1 MLAPARTEIYYR
13 AWRGNKREKLSVH
26 RFAPI
31 LTILGLGLALAG
43 CEPEENIDENSAD
56 FEVWLQARGLAP
68 LDEAQATELL
78 SDRTLYGRYAGAE
91 GGWIEYYSE
100 GGVSVFQ
107 PDAEQN
113 PKRRL
118 VYFGTWWAEADRT
131 CFSYP
136 KRRLDCYRVYQG
148 LEAIYFIQIKDTR
161 DSPAGS
167 LVVATEEIKVGNAEK
182 YPFVAN

>member
-1 MLAPARTEIYYR
+1 MRYMSTMLAV
-13 AWRGNKREKLSVH
+13 LC
-26 RFAPI
+26 
-31 LTILGLGLALAG
+31 LGLALTG
-43 CEPEENIDENSAD
+43 CEPEKKVDENSAG
-56 FEVWLQARGLAP
+56 FEVWLQENGLIP

-78 SDRTLYGRYAGAE
+78 SNRTLYGRYVGVE
-91 GGWIEYYSE
+91 GGWIEFYSR

-107 PDAEQN
+107 PDADQN

-118 VYFGTWWAEADRT
+118 VFFGTWWAETDST

-136 KRRLDCYRVYQG
+136 ERRLDCYRVYQDSK
-148 LEAIYFIQIKDTR
+148 LIYFIRMEDSP

-167 LVVATEEIKVGNAEK
+167 LVVAAEEIKEGNTEK

>member
-1 MLAPARTEIYYR
+1 MRYMSTMLAV
-13 AWRGNKREKLSVH
+13 LC
-26 RFAPI
+26 
-31 LTILGLGLALAG
+31 LGLTLTG
-43 CEPEENIDENSAD
+43 CEPQKKVDENSAE
-56 FEVWLQARGLAP
+56 FEAWLQKNGLEP
-68 LDEAQATELL
+68 LDEVQATELL
-78 SDRTLYGRYAGAE
+78 SDRTLYGRYVGAE
-91 GGWIEYYSE
+91 GSWIEYYSS

-118 VYFGTWWAEADRT
+118 VFFGTWWAEADRT

-136 KRRLDCYRVYQG
+136 ERKLDCYRVYRSS
-148 LEAIYFIQIKDTR
+148 ASIYFIRIKDSP

-167 LVVATEEIKVGNAEK
+167 LVVAAKEIKAGNTEK

>member
-1 MLAPARTEIYYR
+1 MRYMSAVLMV
-13 AWRGNKREKLSVH
+13 L
-26 RFAPI
+26 F
-31 LTILGLGLALAG
+31 LGLAMAG
-43 CEPEENIDENSAD
+43 CEPEEKIDENSAE
-56 FEVWLQARGLAP
+56 FETWLQKQGLSP
-68 LDEAQATELL
+68 LDEARATELL
-78 SDRTLYGRYAGAE
+78 SGKTLRGRYVGGE
-91 GGWIEYYSE
+91 GGWIEFYSS

-136 KRRLDCYRVYQG
+136 ERKLDCYRVYRG
-148 LEAIYFIQIKDTR
+148 GEEIYFIRTKDSS

-167 LVVATEEIKVGNAEK
+167 LAVAAGEIEVGNTEK
-182 YPFVAN
+182 YPFVTH

>member
-1 MLAPARTEIYYR
+1 MHYMSAMLAV
-13 AWRGNKREKLSVH
+13 LC
-26 RFAPI
+26 
-31 LTILGLGLALAG
+31 LGLALTG
-43 CEPEENIDENSAD
+43 CEPEEKVDENSAE
-56 FEVWLQARGLAP
+56 FEVWLQENGLIP
-68 LDEAQATELL
+68 LDEEQATELL
-78 SDRTLYGRYAGAE
+78 GDRTLYGRYVGAE
-91 GGWIEYYSE
+91 GGWIEFYSR

-136 KRRLDCYRVYQG
+136 ERKLDCYRVYQDS
-148 LEAIYFIQIKDTR
+148 ESIYFIRTKDSR

-167 LVVATEEIKVGNAEK
+167 LVVAVEEIKAGNTEK
-182 YPFVAN
+182 YPFVSN

>member
-1 MLAPARTEIYYR
+1 MPYMSTLLAV
-13 AWRGNKREKLSVH
+13 LCM
-26 RFAPI
+26 
-31 LTILGLGLALAG
+31 GLALAG
-43 CEPEENIDENSAD
+43 CEPEEKIDENSAE
-56 FEVWLQARGLAP
+56 FEAWLQGKGLMP

-78 SDRTLYGRYAGAE
+78 GDRTLYGRYARAE
-91 GGWIEYYSE
+91 GGWIEFYSS

-136 KRRLDCYRVYQG
+136 ERKLDCYRVYHDS
-148 LEAIYFIQIKDTR
+148 ESIYFIRAKDSP
-161 DSPAGS
+161 DNPAGS
-167 LVVATEEIKVGNAEK
+167 LVVAAEEIKAGNTEK

>member
-1 MLAPARTEIYYR
+1 MRYMSTMLAA
-13 AWRGNKREKLSVH
+13 L
-26 RFAPI
+26 F
-31 LTILGLGLALAG
+31 LGLALAG
-43 CEPEENIDENSAD
+43 CEPEEVVDENSAG
-56 FEVWLQARGLAP
+56 FEAWLQENGLTP
-68 LDEAQATELL
+68 LDEAQATELF
-78 SDRTLYGRYAGAE
+78 SDRTLYGRYGGAE
-91 GGWIEYYSE
+91 GRWIEFYSK

-136 KRRLDCYRVYQG
+136 ERKLDCYRVYQDSTS
-148 LEAIYFIQIKDTR
+148 IYFIRIKAG
-161 DSPAGS
+161 PGNPVGS
-167 LVVATEEIKVGNAEK
+167 LVVVAEEIKAGNTEK